1 MAGNTYAGK
10 NLRIRVDGKTI
21 FHATECSFTTS
32 RNMESIA
39 SKDTNGE
46 KVTPGNY
53 TWGVSTNFLVANI
66 PTGSATKIAT
76 KQILDLY
83 QAGTQV
89 QVQFTTQIAGDVII
103 TGQSFIESMN
113 MSAPTN
119 GVATGDAS
127 FKGNGDFVTTVS
139 VGGEIPETPTLPN
152 APFITSGS
160 TAYIFANFPFSYQIY
175 ATNSPTSYVATGLP
189 SGLSINTSTG
199 LISGTPSTG
208 TMSMTVSATNAG
220 GTTSLN
226 VVNVVLNGLPPT
238 APSNL
243 VASNIQTT
251 QFSLNFT
258 QSTFND
264 IIDGDNIE
272 KYEFYKNNAY
282 YVYDFGN
289 SNGKL
294 MQVLTT
300 GTTNLWKIRAKAKD
314 GQYSDF
320 SPEISVTQL

>member
-127 FKGNGDFVTTVS
+127 FKGNGDFVTT
-139 VGGEIPETPTLPN
+139 I
-152 APFITSGS
+152 A
-160 TAYIFANFPFSYQIY
+160 A
-175 ATNSPTSYVATGLP
+175 
-189 SGLSINTSTG
+189 
-199 LISGTPSTG
+199 
-208 TMSMTVSATNAG
+208 
-220 GTTSLN
+220 
-226 VVNVVLNGLPPT
+226 
-238 APSNL
+238 
-243 VASNIQTT
+243 
-251 QFSLNFT
+251 
-258 QSTFND
+258 
-264 IIDGDNIE
+264 
-272 KYEFYKNNAY
+272 
-282 YVYDFGN
+282 
-289 SNGKL
+289 
-294 MQVLTT
+294 
-300 GTTNLWKIRAKAKD
+300 
-314 GQYSDF
+314 
-320 SPEISVTQL
+320 